1 MKNIFRVLHYVTNY
15 KKEVTLNILFNL
27 LYVFFSLFSV
37 VMVIPFV
44 SVLFGLLSTPKVCP
58 QFALNKDAIIDYFS
72 YYISYYKQTQGFFT
86 CLIYICVAF
95 VVFSFLSNL
104 CRYMAMYFLA
114 PIRNGVIKDLRN
126 DIYKK
131 LLILP
136 ISFFSNQRRGD
147 LLSRMTSDLA
157 DIEWTV
163 LTCLQMVIKDPI
175 MIVVFSIALIL
186 ANWKFV
192 VLIILILPLPLFLIK
207 KIGESLN
214 RNSIKGQKKM
224 GDLLSFAEEALSS
237 IKVTKSLNA
246 EKTIGDRFSSNNNLF
261 SKISTKI
268 IGRKELASPLTEF
281 FSIVIL
287 TFIVVVGGTLVINKQ
302 MHPSILIAFTL
313 IFSRIITPIQE
324 MITAYYNFQ
333 KGDAA
338 AKRVYEILDANE
350 RIKEKQDAEI
360 MEGFKDKIEFKD
372 VCFEYDNNNSFAL
385 KDINLTIHKGEKVA
399 IVGASGAGK
408 STLFDLI
415 PRFADVTK
423 GEITIDG
430 VNIKDINIGSLRRNI
445 GFVSQESILFNN
457 TILGNITFGEKDID
471 IEKVKQVAK
480 ISNIDE
486 FINKLPNGYYTNIG
500 DGGSLLS
507 GGQKQRLCIARA
519 IIHNPT
525 ILLLDEATSAMDTE
539 NEYLV
544 SQAINKAMEN
554 RTLIVIAHRLSTI
567 TNSDK
572 IIVMDKGMIVEVG
585 THKSLLE
592 KENGY
597 YSKLV
602 KLQTI

>member
-1 MKNIFRVLHYVTNY
+1 M
-15 KKEVTLNILFNL
+15 
-27 LYVFFSLFSV
+27 
-37 VMVIPFV
+37 
-44 SVLFGLLSTPKVCP
+44 
-58 QFALNKDAIIDYFS
+58 
-72 YYISYYKQTQGFFT
+72 
-86 CLIYICVAF
+86 
-95 VVFSFLSNL
+95 
-104 CRYMAMYFLA
+104 
-114 PIRNGVIKDLRN
+114 
-126 DIYKK
+126 
-131 LLILP
+131 
-136 ISFFSNQRRGD
+136 
-147 LLSRMTSDLA
+147 
-157 DIEWTV
+157 
-163 LTCLQMVIKDPI
+163 QM
-175 MIVVFSIALIL
+175 
-186 ANWKFV
+186 
-192 VLIILILPLPLFLIK
+192 
-207 KIGESLN
+207 
-214 RNSIKGQKKM
+214 
-224 GDLLSFAEEALSS
+224 
-237 IKVTKSLNA
+237 
-246 EKTIGDRFSSNNNLF
+246 
-261 SKISTKI
+261 
-268 IGRKELASPLTEF
+268 
-281 FSIVIL
+281 
-287 TFIVVVGGTLVINKQ
+287 
-302 MHPSILIAFTL
+302 
-313 IFSRIITPIQE
+313 
-324 MITAYYNFQ
+324 
-333 KGDAA
+333 
-338 AKRVYEILDANE
+338 
-350 RIKEKQDAEI
+350 I

>member
-1 MKNIFRVLHYVTNY
+1 
-15 KKEVTLNILFNL
+15 
-27 LYVFFSLFSV
+27 
-37 VMVIPFV
+37 
-44 SVLFGLLSTPKVCP
+44 
-58 QFALNKDAIIDYFS
+58 
-72 YYISYYKQTQGFFT
+72 
-86 CLIYICVAF
+86 
-95 VVFSFLSNL
+95 
-104 CRYMAMYFLA
+104 
-114 PIRNGVIKDLRN
+114 
-126 DIYKK
+126 
-131 LLILP
+131 
-136 ISFFSNQRRGD
+136 
-147 LLSRMTSDLA
+147 
-157 DIEWTV
+157 
-163 LTCLQMVIKDPI
+163 
-175 MIVVFSIALIL
+175 
-186 ANWKFV
+186 
-192 VLIILILPLPLFLIK
+192 
-207 KIGESLN
+207 
-214 RNSIKGQKKM
+214 M